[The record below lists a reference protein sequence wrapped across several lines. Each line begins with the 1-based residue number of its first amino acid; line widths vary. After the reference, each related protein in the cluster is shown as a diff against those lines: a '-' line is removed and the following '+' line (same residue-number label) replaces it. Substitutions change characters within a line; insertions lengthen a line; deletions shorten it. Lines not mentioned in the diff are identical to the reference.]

1 MIYGRRIATNMNLR
15 VGRFF
20 QCQKDSWQNGDRDD
34 RSDGID
40 VDVGCQCNY
49 CGEGAVEI
57 NVVVEKLWPKVS
69 SR

>member
-1 MIYGRRIATNMNLR
+1 MLVA
-15 VGRFF
+15 FF

-57 NVVVEKLWPKVS
+57 NVVVENYGQKCHHDDGVMVNYDVS
-69 SR
+69 LL